1 MSLRSID
8 VHVKIDR
15 RWLVSF
21 VLEVWFVAVILTT
34 MHQPDVTGFV
44 LAGGKS
50 TRMGRD
56 KAVLQLDGRTL
67 LEHALGTVK
76 QVCGKALI
84 LGSRELYGQYDA
96 GVVEDIYPGCGPL
109 SGIHAAL
116 THTRTE
122 FNLMIA
128 VDTPFLSADFLRFM
142 VERAVESGA
151 MVTTPEI
158 AGYRQPL
165 CSVYSR
171 EFLAI
176 VERALQAKNPKP
188 LKHGGTEEAEERAGK
203 SHDYKI
209 VPLFPEGRT
218 LVITEEEMRRFAF
231 TPEMFE
237 NLNTP
242 GDLERA
248 RRRQTP

>member
-1 MSLRSID
+1 
-8 VHVKIDR
+8 
-15 RWLVSF
+15 
-21 VLEVWFVAVILTT
+21 
-34 MHQPDVTGFV
+34 MHHPNVTGFV

-67 LEHALGTVK
+67 LEHALDVLRQAVQGEPTDR
-76 QVCGKALI
+76 QSEDESGNVCI
-84 LGSRELYGQYDA
+84 LGSRPLYSDY
-96 GVVEDIYPGCGPL
+96 GVPVVDDIYPGCGPL

-142 VERAVESGA
+142 VERAVESRA
-151 MVTTPEI
+151 TVITPEI

-171 EFLAI
+171 NFLPIA
-176 VERALQAKNPKP
+176 ERALQANPKP
-188 LKHGGTEEAEERAGK
+188 LKHRGTKEAEEVLAGK
-203 SHDYKI
+203 SRDYKI
-209 VPLFPEGRT
+209 VPLFPEDRT
-218 LVITEEEMRRFAF
+218 LVITEDEMRRFAF

-242 GDLERA
+242 DDLERA